1 MVRLVACVASRCYYS
16 GSITLTLRL
25 MVTPP
30 IELVSLLKLCDPLIG
45 RKKSI
50 SDKIKLCQYAS
61 PSVSSWEVLDD
72 NKAFISFEA
81 TPDSMASLPAIDNLV
96 HVIKNVL
103 VSKGATGGS
112 IELITYTG
120 RNKFTYRFKLSGLT
134 FFLVAMVD
142 YSKPNDITQTITI
155 TRGSGT
161 GTTLDSVNIAHSL
174 YTTVRTMLV
183 SDLNASKRRVDTET
197 GKVNSITKTLGLF

>member
-1 MVRLVACVASRCYYS
+1 MVRSLACAASRCYYS
-16 GSITLTLRL
+16 ASITLNLRL

-30 IELVSLLKLCDPLIG
+30 IELVSLLQLCDPLIG

-50 SDKIKLCQYAS
+50 SDKVKRCQHSS
-61 PSVSSWEVLDD
+61 PPTWELLDD

-81 TPDSMASLPAIDNLV
+81 TSDSMASLPAIENLV

-112 IELITYTG
+112 IELITYIG

-161 GTTLDSVNIAHSL
+161 GVLLDSVNIAHSL

-183 SDLNASKRRVDTET
+183 SDLNASKRRVDTENA
-197 GKVNSITKTLGLF
+197 KINSITKTLALF